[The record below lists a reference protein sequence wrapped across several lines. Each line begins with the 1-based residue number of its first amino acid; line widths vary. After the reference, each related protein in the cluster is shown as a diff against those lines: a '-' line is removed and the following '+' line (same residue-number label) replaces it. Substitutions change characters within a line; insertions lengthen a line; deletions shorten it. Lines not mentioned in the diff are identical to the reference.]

1 MENVGTFKRYLI
13 IAAYIIVFWVALPL
27 ALIAIGKGLDAA
39 MRLGVVYSAW
49 GWALLVAGLALLAW
63 AALWLRIRGNG
74 LPVSALPPTR
84 LVVTGPYGIVRHP
97 MYVGF
102 NVALI
107 GLALVLGSPGLLIV
121 GGPIFLL
128 GWIAYAFVEERG
140 LRRRF
145 GAEYLAYQ
153 AEVALWPR
161 VPLYRIIQVLVAL
174 RVLPVDVEGRAHLP
188 RGPFVVVAN
197 HACYLDPALLSPL
210 TKRRIRFL
218 ATAEAFRPRLL
229 GWALRRS
236 GAIPLRRYRVDPV
249 ACRRMLRSLSYGEI
263 VGLFVEGERSP
274 LGKYEGA
281 MPRAAAT
288 IAQLGVPVIPV
299 GICGSYDAGPRW
311 AGVLRRRPVTLRVG
325 APVAFTGQ
333 DPAQAIDMA
342 ISALLDATVPNVH
355 LAGLPRALLSR
366 VLWGCPRCLD
376 EDQWDAAAL
385 RCAHCGARFTPTAQG
400 LFADTEGATQTLAAL
415 AEPLFAAADTV
426 PKINCAAQG
435 AYERSLVGAIRPLD
449 SLGAG
454 TLHISCT
461 ELSFTPLVEGSFTP
475 LHIPIG
481 QIRSVTTERAD
492 TLQIATG
499 ESVWQFKPEN
509 MSVFRLYQIV
519 MAWAKPRL
527 ERPVRA

>member
-1 MENVGTFKRYLI
+1 MENVGTFKRYMI
-13 IAAYIIVFWVALPL
+13 IAAYTIVFWVALPL
-27 ALIAIGKGLDAA
+27 TLIAIGKGIDTA
-39 MRLGVVYSAW
+39 MRLGGASSAW
-49 GWALLVAGLALLAW
+49 GWALLGAGLALLAW
-63 AALWLRIRGNG
+63 AALWLRIQGNG
-74 LPVSALPPTR
+74 LPISALPPAR

-97 MYVGF
+97 MYVGY

-107 GLALVLGSPGLLIV
+107 GLALVLGSPGLLII

-128 GWIAYAFVEERG
+128 GWIAYALVEERG

-161 VPLYRIIQVLVAL
+161 VPLYRIIQILVAL
-174 RVLPVDVEGRAHLP
+174 RVMPVNVEGHRRLP

-197 HACYLDPALLSPL
+197 HACYLDPALLSRL
-210 TKRRIRFL
+210 TWRRIRFL

-236 GAIPLRRYRVDPV
+236 GAIPLRRYRIDPV
-249 ACRRMLRSLSYGEI
+249 ACRRMLRHLSYGEI
-263 VGLFVEGERSP
+263 VGLFVEGERAP

-311 AGVLRRRPVTLRVG
+311 ASVLRRKPVTLRVG
-325 APVAFTGQ
+325 APVAFAGQ
-333 DPAQAIDMA
+333 DPTQAIDKA
-342 ISALLDATVPNVH
+342 ISALLDASVPNVH
-355 LAGLPRALLSR
+355 LAGLPRERLSR

-376 EDQWDAAAL
+376 EREWNAAAL
-385 RCAHCGARFTPTAQG
+385 RCAHCGAHFAATPHG
-400 LFADTEGATQTLAAL
+400 LFADSEGATQTLAAL

-426 PKINCAAQG
+426 PKIACAAQG
-435 AYERSLVGAIRPLD
+435 AYERVLVGPIRPMD

-454 TLHISCT
+454 TLHISHT
-461 ELSFTPLVEGSFTP
+461 ALSFTPLAAGAFTP
-475 LHIPIG
+475 LHIPIER
-481 QIRSVTTERAD
+481 IRSVTTERAD

-499 ESVWQFKPEN
+499 ESVWQFKPES

-519 MAWAKPRL
+519 MTWAKPRL